1 MRLCS
6 LFLFGLL
13 FSCGG
18 VVPADTCLSNDECF
32 ENYVCAAAE
41 TGSSERICLR
51 ACSVDT
57 DCLTSQVCDTTYS
70 ACRMDTSTDES

>member
-1 MRLCS
+1 MRLFS
-6 LFLFGLL
+6 LLL
-13 FSCGG
+13 LSLLLSCGG
-18 VVPADTCLSNDECF
+18 VVPEETCTSNDECF

-41 TGSSERICLR
+41 TGSSENICLR

-57 DCLTSQVCDTTYS
+57 DCLTSQVCDTTSS